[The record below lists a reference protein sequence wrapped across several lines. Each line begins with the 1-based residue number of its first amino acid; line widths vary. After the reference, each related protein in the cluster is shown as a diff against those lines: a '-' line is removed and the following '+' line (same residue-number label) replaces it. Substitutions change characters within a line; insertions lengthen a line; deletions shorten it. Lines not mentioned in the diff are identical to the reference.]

1 MPQVDLDFYAILG
14 VSTSATQ
21 DEIRKAYKVQSLK
34 THPDRVAVND
44 PTRTERTKKFQ
55 EVQEAY
61 YTLSDSARRRDYDAS
76 RAYNPPRGSP
86 SWRDSQFGDI
96 FEEMMRDEGLQDAD
110 DPEARKKATGRFY
123 GIMGGVSGAALGF
136 IVANFP
142 GMLGEA
148 NTFVAGAVAGNRLG
162 AVRDAKGKSVYEVF
176 QELPQ
181 GEKAKAS
188 FHVHTELTIICY

>member
-21 DEIRKAYKVQSLK
+21 EEIRKAYKIQSLK
-34 THPDRVAVND
+34 THPDRVSVTD
-44 PTRTERTKKFQ
+44 PSRPERTKKFQ

-86 SWRDSQFGDI
+86 SWQDAQFGDI

-110 DPEARKKATGRFY
+110 DPEARRTAAGRFY

-142 GMLGEA
+142 GM
-148 NTFVAGAVAGNRLG
+148 VAGAVAGNRLG
-162 AVRDAKGKSVYEVF
+162 AVRDAKGKSVYDVF

-181 GEKAKAS
+181 SEKAKLLSDLAMKVLS
-188 FHVHTELTIICY
+188 HVVTP